1 MSDQQY
7 ITRHIQQANFLSVYA
22 DSSPDIYDDPKVETI
37 VELLK
42 RVWGSAWGAVTT
54 AFIADATPTA
64 LTAHTRSRSAYGPLI
79 DQALNSVTN
88 YTWTNHGG
96 PDVYCELDSI
106 QDIALSLFALER
118 ARR

>member
-1 MSDQQY
+1 MRLT
-7 ITRHIQQANFLSVYA
+7 IASVYA

-42 RVWGSAWGAVTT
+42 RVWGSAWGAVST
-54 AFIADATPTA
+54 AFMADATPTA
-64 LTAHTRSRSAYGPLI
+64 LTAHTRSRGSYGPLV

-96 PDVYCELDSI
+96 PDVYCKL
-106 QDIALSLFALER
+106 
-118 ARR
+118 